1 METVAML
8 EDELKN
14 TALHVMQ
21 QSLKQVG
28 KCASLLNEDEV
39 WKDFNRHL
47 VSIGNLLLHL
57 SVTKVP

>member
-1 METVAML
+1 ML

-21 QSLKQVG
+21 QSRKQVG
-28 KCASLLNEDEV
+28 KCLRLLNEDEV